1 MNHSYKTTLFVLFA
15 LAITFNVSA
24 QDASDSGSPEKQ
36 QKIVKV
42 CSLNSIQANQ
52 EFQRNVQLLR
62 LQRQNIIELKAQ
74 LDDARKRKE
83 KKRIQKE
90 LDQML
95 EKLNEN
101 NKKMFDTYGFSLT
114 RNYTQ
119 VVETSHVYMLVTT
132 EEAEKFE
139 QLQTQSDKTS
149 AAE

>member
-1 MNHSYKTTLFVLFA
+1 
-15 LAITFNVSA
+15 
-24 QDASDSGSPEKQ
+24 
-36 QKIVKV
+36 
-42 CSLNSIQANQ
+42 
-52 EFQRNVQLLR
+52 
-62 LQRQNIIELKAQ
+62 
-74 LDDARKRKE
+74 
-83 KKRIQKE
+83 
-90 LDQML
+90 ML

-139 QLQTQSDKTS
+139 QLQTKSDKTS